1 MRINSVQNNGINF
14 KSLQIRNVG
23 QFYYKDFDLKRS
35 QNRLA
40 NTKILDVVIDSHGL
54 SIKEK
59 MTEAL
64 HQIQSF
70 SLFPQENSIAINM
83 INEKEP
89 FIKFKYDS
97 IKKAK
102 AVWEKLLKIDNTQ
115 SNLEKYTLL
124 TLWLEKCF
132 TKQNKSSL

>member
-1 MRINSVQNNGINF
+1 MRINSVQNNDTNF
-14 KSLQIRNVG
+14 TSLQVRNVG
-23 QFYYKDFDLKRS
+23 SFYYKDFDIKRC

-70 SLFPQENSIAINM
+70 SLFPKENSVAINM
-83 INEKEP
+83 IGEKEP

-97 IKKAK
+97 VEKAK
-102 AVWEKLLKIDNTQ
+102 AVWEKLSK
-115 SNLEKYTLL
+115 
-124 TLWLEKCF
+124 F
-132 TKQNKSSL
+132 NK